1 MQADDVGRDRDQD
14 MKSDLLALS
23 AILMWSTLAS
33 LGLWLSH
40 IPPFLLTGLSLLVG
54 SLIAIPL
61 ARGDIRAI
69 IAPIKLLAIGIF
81 GLFGYHLLIFLA
93 LRSAPAVEANLLNY
107 LWPLAIVVLAP
118 FFNPRL
124 RLSQRHLLAAIVGFC
139 GAAIAILGRQAEDG
153 VALSGGWQLG
163 YLYAIG
169 AALIWASY
177 SLWTSQL
184 SFRTIQIG
192 SFSALSGLLSL
203 ALHMLIEEP
212 TQLSSSD
219 AGLILLLGFG
229 PLGAAFYCWDA
240 ALKLGDPRRIGIL
253 SFLTPLLSTI
263 LLVSATDVAI
273 GPHIMLAAFMIL
285 GSALWGTKSPES
297 GAEETDK
304 P

>member
-1 MQADDVGRDRDQD
+1 
-14 MKSDLLALS
+14 MKSDLLALA
-23 AILMWSTLAS
+23 AIAMWGTLAT
-33 LGLWLSH
+33 LGLSLAH
-40 IPPFLLTGLSLLVG
+40 LPPFLLTGLSLLVG
-54 SLIAIPL
+54 SVIAIPL
-61 ARGDIRAI
+61 ARGNLRAI
-69 IAPIKLLAIGIF
+69 IAPTKLLAVGIY
-81 GLFGYHLLIFLA
+81 GLFGYHFLLFMA
-93 LRSAPAVEANLLNY
+93 FRTAPALEANLLNY
-107 LWPLAIVVLAP
+107 LWPLAIVLLAP
-118 FFNPRL
+118 LFNAKL
-124 RLSQRHLLAAIVGFC
+124 RVEGRHLIAAMIGFL
-139 GAAIAILGRQAEDG
+139 GAAIAIVGRQAGAQAPILE
-153 VALSGGWQLG
+153 SWHLG
-163 YLYAIG
+163 YLYAIA
-169 AALIWASY
+169 AALVWASF

-212 TQLSSSD
+212 TQLSASD